1 MNQRHIFTALAII
14 AVTGSVSAPNNV
26 AVAWQLDVNDRHV
39 VDRGGLEGAPLL
51 YAQLA
56 TGVPP
61 EIQLQ
66 YDYIFPEQL
75 SRYELS
81 QIDGKGGGSHYGM
94 KNTSSSGGEAR
105 PAETQPYGNYS
116 PHGQSSVT
124 TTGGHEYLSGV
135 PTTPGADPLVQD
147 LSHGLSPR

>member
-14 AVTGSVSAPNNV
+14 AVTGAVS
-26 AVAWQLDVNDRHV
+26 DRHV
-39 VDRGGLEGAPLL
+39 VDRGELEGSPLL

-56 TGVPP
+56 TGVPA

-66 YDYIFPEQL
+66 YHYISPEM
-75 SRYELS
+75 LS
-81 QIDGKGGGSHYGM
+81 QIDGKGAQSHYGM
-94 KNTSSSGGEAR
+94 KDASTSSSAAQ

-116 PHGQSSVT
+116 PTGHSSVS
-124 TTGGHEYLSGV
+124 TTGAYREYLSGV

>member
-14 AVTGSVSAPNNV
+14 AVTGAVS
-26 AVAWQLDVNDRHV
+26 DRHTG
-39 VDRGGLEGAPLL
+39 DRGGLEGAPLL

-56 TGVPP
+56 TGVPA

-66 YDYIFPEQL
+66 YHYISPEM
-75 SRYELS
+75 LS
-81 QIDGKGGGSHYGM
+81 QIDGKGAQSHYGM
-94 KNTSSSGGEAR
+94 KDASTSSSEAR

-116 PHGQSSVT
+116 PTGQSSVT